1 MSSHGKHSADRQED
15 GASDRRWVVVSED
28 GRFSTL
34 GRASDPTDLQIEAAA
49 EALREQGLA
58 GWLAVMSGSPYGK
71 RVPTL
76 MEVRPLASPTRPW
89 PDAAA
94 ACLAAIA
101 ARRGD
106 IED

>member
-1 MSSHGKHSADRQED
+1 MSPNGRHSADRQED
-15 GASDRRWVVVSED
+15 GTSDRRWVVVSED
-28 GRFSTL
+28 GRYSTL

-49 EALREQGLA
+49 AALREQGLA

-71 RVPTL
+71 KMPTL

-89 PDAAA
+89 QDAAA

-101 ARRGD
+101 ARRDD
-106 IED
+106 IEN

>member
-1 MSSHGKHSADRQED
+1 MSPHRAHSADRRED
-15 GASDRRWVVVSED
+15 GASDRRWIVVSED
-28 GRFSTL
+28 GRYSTL

-49 EALREQGLA
+49 AALRQQGLA

-76 MEVRPLASPTRPW
+76 LEVRPLASPTRPW
-89 PDAAA
+89 TEAAA

-101 ARRGD
+101 ARRED
-106 IED
+106 I